1 MTDGS
6 NEEAL
11 YTGLFADDEIASLF
25 GARAQVRTAVAFET
39 ALTAALH
46 ATGRIGAD
54 AKAEALARLSE
65 YTPDFAALEQGGLHD
80 VVFVP
85 AFVRALREGMAAP
98 EAIHTGATSQDVIDT
113 GLVIILIS
121 INEIV
126 QRRGHHML
134 KALEAL
140 VDRIGTARM
149 MAHTRMQP
157 AIAIDARHRVGSWAT
172 MSEEMLASMN
182 VAANDAA
189 LLQLGGAV
197 GDRAAFGDDASAIAA
212 HMADELGLRDP
223 GRAWHTDRQTVVRFA
238 SALAVLSGGLGKIG
252 QDVALMA
259 QAGPEVLRL
268 DGGGGSSAMPHKKN
282 PVKAEVLVALA
293 RVTAGQVGTMT
304 GAIVHEQERSG
315 AAWMVEWMVLPQ
327 MAQATGRGLTLA
339 AELIGQIEAVGQ
351 ADAPST

>member
-1 MTDGS
+1 M
-6 NEEAL
+6 
-11 YTGLFADDEIASLF
+11 
-25 GARAQVRTAVAFET
+25 
-39 ALTAALH
+39 
-46 ATGRIGAD
+46 
-54 AKAEALARLSE
+54 
-65 YTPDFAALEQGGLHD
+65 
-80 VVFVP
+80 
-85 AFVRALREGMAAP
+85 
-98 EAIHTGATSQDVIDT
+98 IDT
-113 GLVIILIS
+113 GLVITLIS

-140 VDRIGTARM
+140 LDRIGTARM

-172 MSEEMLASMN
+172 MLEEMLASMN

-268 DGGGGSSAMPHKKN
+268 DGGGGSSAMPHKQN

-327 MAQATGRGLTLA
+327 LAQATGRGLTLA
-339 AELIGQIEAVGQ
+339 AELIGQIETIGQ
-351 ADAPST
+351 AEVPST